1 LIEDYAKLTLEKP
14 DTYSAVGNAIVNSIN
29 SINLVSDINTFV
41 TENKTNVTPP
51 TDIEYVPFDAVEISP
66 STPTS
71 SSPNTKPLPNS
82 KSSKNIPTKQPGK
95 YSPGGKD
102 VDLTAKEWGL
112 TSSDAI
118 LSKDEQKSKLNGQI
132 TELDK
137 AISSETKS
145 KEGLENLVR
154 FYASDP
160 VAQKK
165 AEQQLNEVSS
175 TLTKLID
182 FRSKVASELS
192 NLGVSAPALNTHA
205 PLTQSQEKVTKVKGL
220 YDYEATNDTEL
231 AFKQDEIL
239 TITQQ
244 DDSGWWYATNK
255 SGKQGFV
262 PNNYVKII

>member
-1 LIEDYAKLTLEKP
+1 
-14 DTYSAVGNAIVNSIN
+14 
-29 SINLVSDINTFV
+29 
-41 TENKTNVTPP
+41 
-51 TDIEYVPFDAVEISP
+51 
-66 STPTS
+66 
-71 SSPNTKPLPNS
+71 
-82 KSSKNIPTKQPGK
+82 
-95 YSPGGKD
+95 
-102 VDLTAKEWGL
+102 LTAKEWGL